1 VAHTSARKKRDV
13 SCPYDRCPYE
23 GSFEML
29 KRSLT
34 ELSER
39 ASCLQVESR
48 WVKRLVFAELI
59 ILAGILLALI
69 S

>member
-1 VAHTSARKKRDV
+1 MPRRRKRSAV
-13 SCPYDRCPYE
+13 CPFEHCPYE
-23 GSFEML
+23 GAFEML

-39 ASCLQVESR
+39 VSCLQVESR
-48 WVKRLVFAELI
+48 WVKRLVFAELM
-59 ILAGILLALI
+59 ILVGVLLALI

>member
-1 VAHTSARKKRDV
+1 MPARRKRSAT
-13 SCPYDRCPYE
+13 CPYERCPYE
-23 GSFEML
+23 GTFEIL

-39 ASCLQVESR
+39 ISRLQVESR
-48 WVKRLVFAELI
+48 WVKKLVFAELM
-59 ILAGILLALI
+59 ILVGVLLALI

>member
-1 VAHTSARKKRDV
+1 MPANKKR
-13 SCPYDRCPYE
+13 SARCPYE
-23 GSFEML
+23 HCSYERTFEML
-29 KRSLT
+29 KRSLA

-39 ASCLQVESR
+39 VSCLQVESR
-48 WVKRLVFAELI
+48 WVKRLVFAELM

>member
-1 VAHTSARKKRDV
+1 
-13 SCPYDRCPYE
+13 
-23 GSFEML
+23 ML

-39 ASCLQVESR
+39 VSCLQVEAR
-48 WVKRLVFAELI
+48 WVKRLVFAELM
-59 ILAGILLALI
+59 ILVGVLLALI

>member
-1 VAHTSARKKRDV
+1 MV
-13 SCPYDRCPYE
+13 
-23 GSFEML
+23 
-29 KRSLT
+29 KRSLA

-39 ASCLQVESR
+39 VSCLQVEAR
-48 WVKRLVFAELI
+48 WVKRLVFAELM

>member
-1 VAHTSARKKRDV
+1 VAHTSARKKREV

-23 GSFEML
+23 RTFEML

-39 ASCLQVESR
+39 VSCLQVESR
-48 WVKRLVFAELI
+48 WVKRLVFAELM
-59 ILAGILLALI
+59 ILVGVLLALI

>member
-1 VAHTSARKKRDV
+1 MPARRKRSA
-13 SCPYDRCPYE
+13 SCPYERCPHE
-23 GSFEML
+23 GTFEML

-39 ASCLQVESR
+39 VSCLQVEAR
-48 WVKRLVFAELI
+48 WVKRLVFAELM
-59 ILAGILLALI
+59 ILVGVLLALI